1 MKVLPV
7 NLLIEGKLAVV
18 IGAGRVAARKATALL
33 AAGARVRVVGK
44 DFAPEFDA
52 LKGVEAIRAAYRRQH
67 IEGAWVVIAA
77 TDSPKTNSLVAR
89 DARRVG
95 ALVNVVDT
103 PELCDFIFPAVVQ
116 KGEVAIAVSTGGAS
130 PTLAKRLKD
139 QISSSLDDAY
149 EGLAKVLAA
158 VRPRAIEAIPDPARR
173 REFFETLADDRF
185 LAVLKKDGYDQAL
198 AKARKLLE
206 EHYAVKG
213 RKVKRDA

>member
-18 IGAGRVAARKATALL
+18 VGAGKVAARKAAALL

-44 DFAPEFDA
+44 EFAPEFDT
-52 LKGVEAIRAAYRRQH
+52 LEGVETIRAAYRRNH
-67 IEGAWVVIAA
+67 IDGAWVVIAA
-77 TDSPKTNSLVAR
+77 TDSGKINSQVAR
-89 DARRVG
+89 DARKAG

-103 PELCDFIFPAVVQ
+103 PELCDFVFPAVVQ

-139 QISSSLDDAY
+139 QISSSIDDAY

-158 VRPRAIEAIPDPARR
+158 VRSRAIKAIPDPARR
-173 REFFETLADDRF
+173 REFFETLADDKF
-185 LAVLKKDGYDQAL
+185 LAMLKKDGYDKAL
-198 AKARKLLE
+198 AKAQKLLE
-206 EHYAVKG
+206 DHYAVKG
-213 RKVKRDA
+213 RRVRRDA